1 MKIFNIITAGL
12 LLCAGLASCEMKDE
26 LKGGS
31 TDSSEMGYL
40 DLGVAVNASQNSIAR
55 ADDVTDGGKNENE
68 NVGVSVSADDFP
80 VTIAGVTDASYIKEY
95 ASYSEL
101 KAENKD
107 GVVALPVGS
116 YTVTAHTNAELKNEM
131 STPYYEGVE
140 EISITKGVTAQT
152 HVVCT
157 MKNMRVA
164 MDYDDQFVASFTDW
178 TITVTDGTTILT
190 FECTDHEDTDQLNP
204 APKYMLVADGVSQL
218 TVRASGHNLQGE
230 FVSEERIL
238 TKPTGGNST
247 NWTGGDAL
255 TIKMEENTP
264 SDPTG
269 IQGSGITI
277 SADVSF
283 DEEEETVEVPVTP
296 GGGSTEE
303 PGTGGNDEPEEP
315 VTDDAPTIDLPQT
328 TYTLPDDMEADADVL
343 IQTALKE
350 GSDSEYIGLK
360 SVFVKITP
368 DNEGFKS
375 ALQMLLIQNIDFM
388 SGVDL
393 VKDAETVGTYINI
406 IAPGLE
412 MPKANAENYIFP
424 VSKFF
429 ATLASTDMGI
439 TSATGHK
446 FEITVTD
453 NNNNTKNAILSI
465 VVESTVD
472 NIE

>member
-31 TDSSEMGYL
+31 ADSSEMGYL
-40 DLGVAVNASQNSIAR
+40 DLGVAVNVSQNSIAR
-55 ADDVTDGGKNENE
+55 ADGVTDDGKNE

-116 YTVTAHTNAELKNEM
+116 YTVTAHTNAKLENKM
-131 STPYYEGVE
+131 AIPYYEGVE
-140 EISITKGVTAQT
+140 EISITKGVTAKT
-152 HVVCT
+152 NVVCT

-178 TITVTDGTTILT
+178 TITVTDGTTVLT
-190 FECTDHEDTDQLNP
+190 FKCTDHEDTDQLNP
-204 APKYMLVADGVSQL
+204 APQYMLVADGVSQL
-218 TVRASGHNLQGE
+218 TVNASGHNLRGE
-230 FVSEERIL
+230 QVREERIL

-303 PGTGGNDEPEEP
+303 PGTGGGDEPEEP
-315 VTDDAPTIDLPQT
+315 ILTKPTVTFPQS
-328 TYTLPDDMEADADVL
+328 TYTLPADASKNANAVITSTAEGG
-343 IQTALKE
+343 IQSVKVQIIGGNDGFSGIISNMGFAE
-350 GSDSEYIGLK
+350 GLE
-360 SVFVKITP
+360 
-368 DNEGFKS
+368 
-375 ALQMLLIQNIDFM
+375 
-388 SGVDL
+388 L
-393 VKDAETVGTYINI
+393 VGNTTLGPVISSI
-406 IAPGLE
+406 VPGLE
-412 MPKANAENYIFP
+412 MPQAGDASYTFP
-424 VSKFF
+424 VGGFF
-429 ATLASTDMGI
+429 NILQQLGATTEAD
-439 TSATGHK
+439 GHV
-446 FEITVTD
+446 FNITVTD
-453 NNNNTKNAILSI
+453 ANGTASASLS
-465 VVESTVD
+465 VKVTE
-472 NIE
+472 

>member
-55 ADDVTDGGKNENE
+55 ADGVTDDGKNE

-116 YTVTAHTNAELKNEM
+116 YTVTAHTNAKLENKM
-131 STPYYEGVE
+131 AIPYYEGVE
-140 EISITKGVTAQT
+140 EISITKGVTAKT
-152 HVVCT
+152 NVVCT

-178 TITVTDGTTILT
+178 TITVTDGTTVLT
-190 FECTDHEDTDQLNP
+190 FKCTDHEDTGQLNP
-204 APKYMLVADGVSQL
+204 APQYMLVADGVSQL
-218 TVRASGHNLQGE
+218 TVNASGHNLQGE
-230 FVSEERIL
+230 FVSEKRIL

-264 SDPTG
+264 SAPTG
-269 IQGSGITI
+269 IKGSGITI

-303 PGTGGNDEPEEP
+303 PGTGGGDEPEEP
-315 VTDDAPTIDLPQT
+315 VTDDAPTVSGEYLGKTVTFSKSANNCPDIKVLMQAPNKIQHVYIKATTSDNGELKDIFTGMGFMSERGLDL
-328 TYTLPDDMEADADVL
+328 V
-343 IQTALKE
+343 TATNLAA
-350 GSDSEYIGLK
+350 L
-360 SVFVKITP
+360 ITP
-368 DNEGFKS
+368 LPTTDDTSYTF
-375 ALQMLLIQNIDFM
+375 ALGGLASFL
-388 SGVDL
+388 
-393 VKDAETVGTYINI
+393 TVG
-406 IAPGLE
+406 E
-412 MPKANAENYIFP
+412 HSF
-424 VSKFF
+424 
-429 ATLASTDMGI
+429 
-439 TSATGHK
+439 
-446 FEITVTD
+446 TVTVLD
-453 NNNNTKNAILSI
+453 QKGLSSEPETLYFN
-465 VVESTVD
+465 VTE
-472 NIE
+472 